1 MHSGYVYK
9 IHLKR
14 ALPATA
20 TNHSLFLG
28 IIQVVSMGCSMKPLV
43 SLCGIIFQCWH
54 FKWSTFWFQYNYWLM
69 HFWELVFGLGST
81 GSPAFPVKNSCVA
94 NGRNG
99 IGRFFDTGMIIHTS
113 VYTLQRL
120 IRFVG
125 GKLVGHVG
133 HVWDVKVLKRFPNG
147 KGVIL
152 WGTCGFAYHTW
163 FFLHMYMWK
172 RNHDSFWQNQRHQ
185 RNVHFAVYVAKQK
198 HTNPMGRCHLER
210 NMFLGVACPMANCW
224 LASC

>member
-69 HFWELVFGLGST
+69 HFWEPVLVSVPPAPRLSRKQLLCRKHPEWHRAVFWHWDDYPHLGLHIYRDWSDLLVENLWDMWDMCG
-81 GSPAFPVKNSCVA
+81 
-94 NGRNG
+94 
-99 IGRFFDTGMIIHTS
+99 TS
-113 VYTLQRL
+113 ECIWKDSQM
-120 IRFVG
+120 
-125 GKLVGHVG
+125 GKV
-133 HVWDVKVLKRFPNG
+133 
-147 KGVIL
+147 
-152 WGTCGFAYHTW
+152 
-163 FFLHMYMWK
+163 
-172 RNHDSFWQNQRHQ
+172 
-185 RNVHFAVYVAKQK
+185 
-198 HTNPMGRCHLER
+198 
-210 NMFLGVACPMANCW
+210 
-224 LASC
+224 